1 MANPLSRFVA
11 KLIARPPL
19 IGITVLII
27 VFTGLW
33 IDIPNA
39 GSESNNFYSDI
50 IRFEN
55 VATKIHQNY
64 VEEMKSEELI
74 DNGINGL
81 IRMLDPHTSY
91 FKADQYEELKIH
103 TEGKF
108 GGLGIQISIRDKIL
122 TVMTPISGTPAAR
135 AGIQSGDQIITIDGK
150 STAGITIDKAVG
162 KLRGEPGT
170 KVTILIRR
178 KGEAKDMEYT
188 ITREII
194 RIKSVPFAGVVDSS
208 IGYVHLLQFSED
220 AGSEVDKAV
229 KALLKRNISGLVFDL
244 RLNPGG
250 LLPQAIDVAEKFVAK
265 KSLVVSTRGRAIE
278 QNKEFY
284 SGNAPT
290 LPLEIPLVV
299 LVNSGSASASEIV
312 AGAIQDWDRG
322 LILGDTTFGKGSVQS
337 VFPLDKTHHL
347 KLTTAYYYTPS
358 GRCINRPENAVR
370 GSTISEDDGEE
381 QEGEDSAA
389 VEDGNKT
396 KAKKDTT
403 VYFTKNGRKVFG
415 GGGIIPDTLVKMEIP
430 NLVIRT
436 LFGKDLF
443 FRFVNNEYARL
454 KKQNRISDD
463 KITISPE
470 IMKDFYQYLDSIKF
484 TYQSVSQARFDD
496 FKRAVDLIKDT
507 TSDTT
512 KRRMIL
518 PGEKPE
524 WVSGEFDALKK
535 AAALMDSLLSCESR
549 RALAENEKEI
559 KKYLQE
565 AFIIRHF
572 GQDTE
577 IYYRF
582 KLSDDPQ
589 VKAAINFLKDKN
601 SYSLLLKPLSKKDKV
616 EPKKE
621 KTKK

>member
-1 MANPLSRFVA
+1 MAKSFSRSLSA
-11 KLIARPPL
+11 LIAKPP
-19 IGITVLII
+19 IVGIAVLII
-27 VFTGLW
+27 VFAGLW
-33 IDIPNA
+33 IDVPKA
-39 GSESNNFYSDI
+39 GGENNNFYSDI

-81 IRMLDPHTSY
+81 MRTLDPHTSY
-91 FKADQYEELKIH
+91 FKPDQYEELKIH

-108 GGLGIQISIRDKIL
+108 GGLGIQISIRDKVL

-170 KVTILIRR
+170 KVTIMIRR

-194 RIKSVPFAGVVDSS
+194 RIKPVPFAGVIDSS
-208 IGYVHLLQFSED
+208 IGYIHLLQFSQD
-220 AGSEVDKAV
+220 AGAEVDKAV
-229 KALLKRNISGLVFDL
+229 KALLKKDIKALVFDL
-244 RLNPGG
+244 RSNPGG
-250 LLPQAIDVAEKFVAK
+250 LLPQAIDVAEKFLPK
-265 KSLVVSTRGRAIE
+265 KSLVVSTRGRTIE
-278 QNKEFY
+278 QNKEFS
-284 SGNAPT
+284 SGGAPA
-290 LPLEIPLVV
+290 LPVDMPLAV
-299 LVNSGSASASEIV
+299 LVNYASASASEIV

-322 LILGDTTFGKGSVQS
+322 IVIGDTTFGKGSVQS

-370 GSTISEDDGEE
+370 GSTVGEDNGEDDRDAESS
-381 QEGEDSAA
+381 DSADA
-389 VEDGNKT
+389 ARK

-403 VYFTKNGRKVFG
+403 VYHTKNGRNVFG
-415 GGGIIPDTLVKMEIP
+415 GGGIIPDTLVSMEIP

-443 FRFVNNEYARL
+443 FRFINIEYARL
-454 KKQNRISDD
+454 KKQNRISDG
-463 KITISPE
+463 KIAITPE
-470 IMKDFYQYLDSIKF
+470 ILKDFYHYLDSIKF
-484 TYQSVSQARFDD
+484 TYQSVSQTKFDD
-496 FKRAVDLIKDT
+496 FKRAVDLLKDT

-512 KRRMIL
+512 KRRAAL
-518 PGEKPE
+518 PGEKPK
-524 WVSGEFDALKK
+524 WISGEFDELQKSV
-535 AAALMDSLLSCESR
+535 ALMDSLLSHESR
-549 RALAENEKEI
+549 RALAENEKDI
-559 KKYLQE
+559 KKYLLE
-565 AFIIRHF
+565 AFIIRHY

-577 IYYRF
+577 TYYRF
-582 KLSDDPQ
+582 KLADDPQ
-589 VKAAINFLKDKN
+589 IKQAIGFLKDKN
-601 SYSLLLKPLSKKDKV
+601 SYSLLLKPGTGRDKPV
-616 EPKKE
+616 QKKE
-621 KTKK
+621 KAKK